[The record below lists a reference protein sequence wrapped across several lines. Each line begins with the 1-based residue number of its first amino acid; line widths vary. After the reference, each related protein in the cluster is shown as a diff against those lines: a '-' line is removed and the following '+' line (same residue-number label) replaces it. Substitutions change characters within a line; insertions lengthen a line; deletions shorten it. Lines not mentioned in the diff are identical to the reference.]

1 MLRLEVQSEDV
12 WNLTLQAMA
21 TAHDLGAEH
30 SLEIRCVAGG
40 CGQLLG
46 VAGMVPGF
54 GPLFTSR
61 WMVPVQSPITYKGA
75 TMSERR
81 ARHLL
86 AQSNNVTI
94 TGAPLLEVPTGVIGL
109 IGEGLDEYPDLLVRC
124 AKHGDLVLDR
134 AEVLRM
140 VGDTAATM
148 KVIPTKPVHD
158 VHPVRTR

>member
-46 VAGMVPGF
+46 VAGMVP
-54 GPLFTSR
+54 
-61 WMVPVQSPITYKGA
+61 VQSPITYKGA

-94 TGAPLLEVPTGVIGL
+94 TGEPLLEVPTGVIGL